1 MLVPALC
8 CGRSRG
14 ALCGAMRPAR
24 TASIA
29 LSSIYS
35 ARPIGVLHSARAGT
49 VDVLTKLFQRE
60 VDQMTCNS
68 TGRPFQR
75 TQHLCA
81 GEACCTICP
90 VESTT
95 SNRADKTRRLIFCP
109 MCTCSGRHAFSCFA
123 AAREYLSPACLL
135 PPADCAQKA
144 MPLGVCAGGIKTKSL
159 RPVLRYRQVCQR
171 CRTESNLRE

>member
-1 MLVPALC
+1 MLWLFARALP
-8 CGRSRG
+8 G
-14 ALCGAMRPAR
+14 ATRPAR
-24 TASIA
+24 SASIA
-29 LSSIYS
+29 RHPSIPPGS
-35 ARPIGVLHSARAGT
+35 TASCAPPAREQRMFSQRSFP
-49 VDVLTKLFQRE
+49 RE
-60 VDQMTCNS
+60 VDQMVCNS